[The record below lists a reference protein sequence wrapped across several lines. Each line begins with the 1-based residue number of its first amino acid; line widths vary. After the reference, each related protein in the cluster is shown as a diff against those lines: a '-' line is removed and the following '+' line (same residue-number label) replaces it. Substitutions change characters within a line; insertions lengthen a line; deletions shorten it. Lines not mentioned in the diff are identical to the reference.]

1 MNFEAILDRFAAAAG
16 AHDSRGLA
24 ALFAPDGCYDDYFFG
39 LHSGRDEI
47 AAMLDRFHVGGEAFF
62 WEFLDPVFA
71 SGIGYAGYLFSYRS
85 REPESA
91 GNIVVFEG
99 IARFRFRDGLIER
112 YDEAFDRGVAFTQ
125 LGYATERI
133 GKLLGRY
140 AKGFVEKPEVRL
152 HLARRPAVPASGIPG
167 ERG

>member
-1 MNFEAILDRFAAAAG
+1 MNFEAILNRFAAAAG

-24 ALFAPDGCYDDYFFG
+24 ALFAADGCYDDYFFG
-39 LHSGRDEI
+39 LHRGREEI

-62 WEFLDPVFA
+62 WEFRDPVFA

-91 GNIVVFEG
+91 GSIVVFEG
-99 IARFRFRDGLIER
+99 IARFRLRDGLIER